1 MQTAVEIIDVYAN
14 TNDPPPDID
23 RTHIYQLVNEE
34 TVALTS
40 LDAEIEIVQ
49 KLRTITSPL
58 RLLPPEILSLIFME
72 CPRAEVTENIK
83 NPRPLLAPLL
93 LVQICS
99 RWRRIA
105 MDTSALWTDFQLV
118 SLKRN
123 EPRDTGLLTR
133 WAANASPLPLSLA
146 VECHYP
152 DLLQHAFSQIRG
164 FKALRLQLS
173 SASICALGAHNSSDG
188 VDVENS
194 RVDIADRYLN
204 TRTGPYSAFA
214 NSPSLRS
221 FTLKCYNAPQLSNL
235 LKFSLS
241 WSQLTSMHI
250 SESLSVACLN
260 VFMQCTN
267 LADCKFGMLETWD
280 DNLSLPV
287 NPATF
292 PLLTNAHFTFECFN
306 HRTMHRFL
314 PPLIFP
320 SLKHLVFESYDETWQ
335 WSQTQFSSFQ
345 FRSGFTLETL
355 HLDGI
360 LLDNTEGLRALF
372 EGLPSLKDF
381 MIMLIGDRHA
391 AGGVFSALTCDSV
404 HSLLPRLERLK
415 IGLFQSD
422 VSLRFCIAML
432 KSRLAPEGGAVPAV
446 SELKFVWLES
456 DVATFF
462 FAPPT
467 LACCFSLTLGVAAGL
482 LPPQPSVARVPA
494 PAFFNRSSRRLLP
507 QRPVGRAPRTHP
519 HTPTLTSS
527 ILHTAPFSSPP
538 HLAHP

>member
-1 MQTAVEIIDVYAN
+1 MQTAVEIIDAYAN
-14 TNDPPPDID
+14 TNDPTPPPDID

-40 LDAEIEIVQ
+40 LDAEIAELRTRLKVLTSLRNTRREIVK

-72 CPRAEVTENIK
+72 CPRAEVTETIK
-83 NPRPLLAPLL
+83 NPSPRLAPLL

-99 RWRRIA
+99 RWRQIA
-105 MDTSALWTDFQLV
+105 MDTSALWTEFQLV
-118 SLKRN
+118 SVRRN
-123 EPRDTGLLTR
+123 KPRDTGLLTR
-133 WAANASPLPLSLA
+133 WAANASPLPVSLA

-152 DLLQHAFSQIRG
+152 DLLQHAFAQIRR
-164 FKALRLQLS
+164 FNALRLQLFP
-173 SASICALGAHNSSDG
+173 ASVCALGAQDSSDG
-188 VDVENS
+188 LDVEDL

-204 TRTGPYSAFA
+204 TRTGSYSAFA

-235 LKFSLS
+235 LKFSLP
-241 WSQLTSMHI
+241 WSQLTNMHI
-250 SESLSVACLN
+250 SESLSIACLI

-267 LADCKFGMLETWD
+267 LVNCKFGMLETWD
-280 DNLSLPV
+280 DNGALPV

-292 PLLTNAHFTFECFN
+292 PFLTNAHFTFECFN
-306 HRTMHRFL
+306 HWTMHRFL

-320 SLKHLVFESYDETWQ
+320 SLKHLVLESSDETWQ

-360 LLDNTEGLRALF
+360 LLDNPEELRALL

-381 MIMLIGDRHA
+381 TIMLIEDRRDA
-391 AGGVFSALTCDSV
+391 VGVFLALTWDGV

-432 KSRLAPEGGAVPAV
+432 KSRLAPEGSAVPAV

-456 DVATFF
+456 DVASEPLDRWWWEWKLPRVF
-462 FAPPT
+462 PT
-467 LACCFSLTLGVAAGL
+467 LEWKFTRWG
-482 LPPQPSVARVPA
+482 
-494 PAFFNRSSRRLLP
+494 
-507 QRPVGRAPRTHP
+507 TDD
-519 HTPTLTSS
+519 
-527 ILHTAPFSSPP
+527 
-538 HLAHP
+538 